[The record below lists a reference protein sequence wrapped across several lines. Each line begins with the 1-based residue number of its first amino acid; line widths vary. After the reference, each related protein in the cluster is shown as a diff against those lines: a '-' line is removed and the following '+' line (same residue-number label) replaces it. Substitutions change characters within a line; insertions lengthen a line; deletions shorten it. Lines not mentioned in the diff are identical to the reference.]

1 MEKRISREQLK
12 DVAIVALAHNLISED
27 NEDKEDFINP
37 ELTRKLKTVECNLKA
52 LLESYRDDLKRV
64 SVLLNGL
71 TNSMLTKKELNFTIT
86 RAQLGLNLLIQTFPA
101 NERKGYRKMLA
112 PDLEAFWKDNESD
125 VKEILYAANDGKYED
140 IAPDVDRV
148 TWLYRDTI
156 WTA

>member
-37 ELTRKLKTVECNLKA
+37 ELTRKLKTVERNLKA

-86 RAQLGLNLLIQTFPA
+86 RAQ
-101 NERKGYRKMLA
+101 
-112 PDLEAFWKDNESD
+112 LEAFWKDNESD